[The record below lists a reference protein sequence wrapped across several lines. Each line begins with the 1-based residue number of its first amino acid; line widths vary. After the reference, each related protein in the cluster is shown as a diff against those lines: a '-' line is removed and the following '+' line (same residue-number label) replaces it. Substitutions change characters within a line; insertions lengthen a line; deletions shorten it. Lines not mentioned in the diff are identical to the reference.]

1 MFKFKGD
8 IIALINRAYP
18 AEEII
23 KHMTIITSSSALADF
38 CQTLAALPY
47 ITIDTEFLRERTY
60 YPKLCLIQVSGPD
73 VEAVAIDPIA
83 APDIDLSPLS
93 AILKDENI
101 VKVMHSGR
109 QDMEIFYKLFDFLP
123 APYYDTQIAAMV
135 CGHGEQ
141 AGYEALVRSILNIQV
156 DKSKQYTDWSIR
168 PLSQAQITYAL
179 NDVIYLKDVYESL
192 CAELKQEGRTKW
204 VEEEM
209 SAMLDTD
216 LYDPPLAEL
225 WRKIRIKTNK
235 PQKLALLQQLTVWRE
250 ELARK
255 RDIPRSHVM
264 KDDTLS
270 EIALQAPNNVK
281 SLTRIR
287 GISDRLADSDKGRA
301 ILKIINQTSGI
312 PPEDCPKKEARNA
325 LPPHLQS
332 TLEMLKMLLRIQAA
346 DRNVAAKLIAKSDD
360 LEAIA
365 MSNDSNL
372 PALKGWRYEI
382 FGEKALALK
391 SGKIAFTLKNGNIHT
406 FEVGSDTSK
415 APE

>member
-1 MFKFKGD
+1 
-8 IIALINRAYP
+8 
-18 AEEII
+18 
-23 KHMTIITSSSALADF
+23 MTIITSSDALADF
-38 CQTLAALPY
+38 CQTLTSLPY

-60 YPKLCLIQVSGPD
+60 YPKLCLIQVSGPGI
-73 VEAVAIDPIA
+73 EAVAIDPIA
-83 APDIDLSPLS
+83 APNIDLSPLA

-109 QDMEIFYKLFDFLP
+109 QDMEIFYKLFSFLP

-141 AGYEALVRSILNIQV
+141 AGYEALVRGILNIQV

-209 SAMLDTD
+209 SAMLDTN
-216 LYDPPLAEL
+216 LYDPPLDEL

-235 PQKLALLQQLTVWRE
+235 SQKLAILQQLAVWRE

-255 RDIPRSHVM
+255 RDIPRNHVM
-264 KDDTLS
+264 KDDTLA

-287 GISDRLADSDKGRA
+287 GISDRVADSDKGRK
-301 ILKIINQTSGI
+301 ILKIINQTANLT
-312 PPEDCPKKEARNA
+312 PEDCPKKEAKSS

-346 DRNVAAKLIAKSDD
+346 DHNVAAKLIAKSDD

-365 MSNDSNL
+365 FGKDTTL
-372 PALKGWRYEI
+372 PALKGWRFEI

-406 FEVGSDTSK
+406 FKVEQGAQQSAEESVKGS
-415 APE
+415 EEE

>member
-1 MFKFKGD
+1 
-8 IIALINRAYP
+8 
-18 AEEII
+18 
-23 KHMTIITSSSALADF
+23 
-38 CQTLAALPY
+38 
-47 ITIDTEFLRERTY
+47 
-60 YPKLCLIQVSGPD
+60 
-73 VEAVAIDPIA
+73 
-83 APDIDLSPLS
+83 
-93 AILKDENI
+93 
-101 VKVMHSGR
+101 
-109 QDMEIFYKLFDFLP
+109 
-123 APYYDTQIAAMV
+123 MV

-141 AGYEALVRSILNIQV
+141 AGYEALVRGILNIQV

-209 SAMLDTD
+209 SAMLDTN
-216 LYDPPLAEL
+216 LYDPPLDEL

-235 PQKLALLQQLTVWRE
+235 SQKLAILQQLAVWRE

-255 RDIPRSHVM
+255 RDIPRNHVM
-264 KDDTLS
+264 KDDTLA

-287 GISDRLADSDKGRA
+287 GISDRVADSDKGRK
-301 ILKIINQTSGI
+301 ILKIINQTANLT
-312 PPEDCPKKEARNA
+312 PEDCPKKEAKSS

-346 DRNVAAKLIAKSDD
+346 DHNVAAKLIAKSDD

-365 MSNDSNL
+365 FGKDTTL
-372 PALKGWRYEI
+372 PALKGWRFEI

-406 FEVGSDTSK
+406 FKVEQGAQQSAEESVKGS
-415 APE
+415 EEE

>member
-1 MFKFKGD
+1 
-8 IIALINRAYP
+8 
-18 AEEII
+18 
-23 KHMTIITSSSALADF
+23 MTIITSSEALADF
-38 CQTLAALPY
+38 CQKLTSLPY

-73 VEAVAIDPIA
+73 IEAVAIDPVA
-83 APDIDLSPLS
+83 APNIDLAPLA
-93 AILKDENI
+93 AILKDKNI

-109 QDMEIFYKLFDFLP
+109 QDMEIFYKLFGFLP

-141 AGYEALVRSILNIQV
+141 AGYEALVRGILNIQV

-209 SAMLDTD
+209 SAMLDTN
-216 LYDPPLAEL
+216 LYDPPLDEL

-235 PQKLALLQQLTVWRE
+235 PQKLAILQQLTVWRE
-250 ELARK
+250 EMARK
-255 RDIPRSHVM
+255 RDIPRNHVM
-264 KDDTLS
+264 KDDTLA

-287 GISDRLADSDKGRA
+287 GISDRLADSDKGRK
-301 ILKIINQTSGI
+301 ILKIINQIADINSD
-312 PPEDCPKKEARNA
+312 DCPKKEAKPS

-346 DRNVAAKLIAKSDD
+346 DHNVAAKLIAKSDD

-365 MSNDSNL
+365 LGRDQSL
-372 PALKGWRYEI
+372 PALKGWRLEI

-406 FEVGSDTSK
+406 FKVEQDAQQSGENS
-415 APE
+415 EEE